1 MSAAAD
7 KPGAKF
13 VPGRD
18 VLLAVKVRSAAGVKI
33 VRESIVLPKD
43 TMARVR
49 MLLDL
54 PDELEFQ
61 RAVSVK
67 TDRKET
73 LPRDREHE
81 VTVESWAKRLKP
93 RADGLPRM
101 SAVVAPPLPGMCKDL
116 QDKLRRLGAWAQR
129 QGAVAWSGTCSA
141 VKASWK
147 ALQKLIGQVA
157 DFGSRVIN
165 IADEWNGK
173 YADVRASKR
182 LVMAAAG
189 GGAAEELPE
198 RTELH
203 ERVEALAKAAD
214 ALVTAVGNACS
225 DPLTAKSL
233 AHLSELATDFSRMAI
248 SLQTQLT
255 GALAEA
261 ERHVAVVEEARS
273 GHSTTVAMAGGGL
286 LIGGGVASI
295 VAVATATVCPPVGIA
310 VLGVGGGIVGIIGGA
325 GIGWTA
331 WSHSS
336 RMKEEARIAAATLAA
351 LTADRAMVAQA
362 ITAVDVAMGA
372 LHAAGAPAAD
382 PEAAHDTDG
391 DGGGAAAAPTTTAH
405 ADTGGAGIRGSPTGY
420 TIATAIA
427 TATPE

>member
-1 MSAAAD
+1 
-7 KPGAKF
+7 
-13 VPGRD
+13 
-18 VLLAVKVRSAAGVKI
+18 
-33 VRESIVLPKD
+33 
-43 TMARVR
+43 
-49 MLLDL
+49 
-54 PDELEFQ
+54 
-61 RAVSVK
+61 
-67 TDRKET
+67 
-73 LPRDREHE
+73 
-81 VTVESWAKRLKP
+81 
-93 RADGLPRM
+93 
-101 SAVVAPPLPGMCKDL
+101 MCKDL

-189 GGAAEELPE
+189 GGVAEELPE

-225 DPLTAKSL
+225 DPLTVSVITATGAPRCQRVCVPSSNGVTCLADACMQAKSL

-391 DGGGAAAAPTTTAH
+391 DGGGAAAAPTTSAH
-405 ADTGGAGIRGSPTGY
+405 AATGGAGIRGSPTGY